1 MQKIHQRSV
10 GKLKVVIVPMA
21 TESVTVLAAVSA
33 GSRDEAADEHG
44 AAHFLEHFVFKG
56 TKKYPQTNDVSRAID
71 GIGGLQNA
79 FTSHDMT
86 GFWTKVSSDKL
97 RTGLEVVAQLV
108 CEPLLPTGELDKERG
123 TIIEELNMYEDNHPM
138 KAWEVAEKLVFPG
151 SALGRPIIGTLESLK
166 AMKTENLKS
175 FRDRWYGGNNMVLVV
190 AGGVGS
196 ATDGAIVGKKVIELV
211 EQEFSSVLVKE
222 ISAKRQGYDQV
233 FTDSGPVVEV
243 VNKKTEQAHVVLA
256 FRGLAANSKLVPV
269 LEVLNMAMGGNMSSR
284 LWNEIRERRGLAYY
298 VKAGSDAHKDNGV
311 SVVRMGVRLQSAA
324 EAVSV
329 VISELAKVVKTG
341 LTTEELMRAKEAVK
355 GHLVLSMEDSQ
366 EVAVEAA
373 SDWVMTGQIETIQE
387 KITKIEAVTREQVDQ
402 VAKEIFDP
410 KKVCLSAVGPL
421 DKVDF
426 RL

>member
-1 MQKIHQRSV
+1 
-10 GKLKVVIVPMA
+10 
-21 TESVTVLAAVSA
+21 
-33 GSRDEAADEHG
+33 
-44 AAHFLEHFVFKG
+44 
-56 TKKYPQTNDVSRAID
+56 
-71 GIGGLQNA
+71 
-79 FTSHDMT
+79 
-86 GFWTKVSSDKL
+86 
-97 RTGLEVVAQLV
+97 
-108 CEPLLPTGELDKERG
+108 
-123 TIIEELNMYEDNHPM
+123 
-138 KAWEVAEKLVFPG
+138 
-151 SALGRPIIGTLESLK
+151 
-166 AMKTENLKS
+166 
-175 FRDRWYGGNNMVLVV
+175 
-190 AGGVGS
+190 
-196 ATDGAIVGKKVIELV
+196 
-211 EQEFSSVLVKE
+211 
-222 ISAKRQGYDQV
+222 
-233 FTDSGPVVEV
+233 
-243 VNKKTEQAHVVLA
+243 
-256 FRGLAANSKLVPV
+256 
-269 LEVLNMAMGGNMSSR
+269 MAMGGNMSSR

-426 RL
+426 RF